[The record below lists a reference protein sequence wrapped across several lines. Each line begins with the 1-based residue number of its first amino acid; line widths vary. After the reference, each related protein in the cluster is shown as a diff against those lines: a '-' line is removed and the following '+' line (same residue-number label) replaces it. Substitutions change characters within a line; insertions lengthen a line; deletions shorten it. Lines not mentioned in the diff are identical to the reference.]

1 MKTKDIMTK
10 EVITVKPEMTIEE
23 LARLFTKHDI
33 SGAPVVDEAGGLIGI
48 VTENDLIKME
58 QRLHIPTIITI
69 FDAVI
74 YLGSSKKFEDDLKR
88 MAATKVSDIYKRDVV
103 TITEN
108 ATIEEVATIMCEKD
122 IHHLPVVK
130 KGKLMGIVG
139 KKDVVRAISLGGR
152 RQNRSKKK

>member
-1 MKTKDIMTK
+1 MMKTKDIMTK
-10 EVITVKPEMTIEE
+10 EVVTVKPEMTIEE

-74 YLGSSKKFEDDLKR
+74 YLGSSKKFEEDLKR

-108 ATIEEVATIMCEKD
+108 TTIEEVATIMCEKD

-139 KKDVVRAISLGGR
+139 KKDVVRAISMGER
-152 RQNRSKKK
+152 

>member
-1 MKTKDIMTK
+1 MMKTKDIMTK
-10 EVITVKPEMTIEE
+10 EVVTVKPEMTIEE

-108 ATIEEVATIMCEKD
+108 TTIEEVATIMCEKD

-139 KKDVVRAISLGGR
+139 KKDVVRAISMGER
-152 RQNRSKKK
+152 

>member
-74 YLGSSKKFEDDLKR
+74 YLGSSKKFEEDLKR
-88 MAATKVSDIYKRDVV
+88 MAATKVSDIYKKDVV

-108 ATIEEVATIMCEKD
+108 TTIEEVATIMCEKD

-139 KKDVVRAISLGGR
+139 KKDVVRAISMGER
-152 RQNRSKKK
+152 

>member
-10 EVITVKPEMTIEE
+10 EVVTVKPEMTIEE

-88 MAATKVSDIYKRDVV
+88 MAATKVSDIYKREVV

-108 ATIEEVATIMCEKD
+108 TTIEEVATIMCEKD

-139 KKDVVRAISLGGR
+139 KKDVVKAISLGER
-152 RQNRSKKK
+152 

>member
-10 EVITVKPEMTIEE
+10 EVVTVKPEMTIEE

-108 ATIEEVATIMCEKD
+108 TTIEEVATIMCEKD

-139 KKDVVRAISLGGR
+139 KKDVVKAISLGER
-152 RQNRSKKK
+152 

>member
-10 EVITVKPEMTIEE
+10 EVVTVKPEMTIEE

-88 MAATKVSDIYKRDVV
+88 MAATKVSDIYKRDVI

-108 ATIEEVATIMCEKD
+108 TTIEEVATIMCEKD

-139 KKDVVRAISLGGR
+139 KKDVVRAISMGER
-152 RQNRSKKK
+152 

>member
-10 EVITVKPEMTIEE
+10 EVVTVKPEMTIEE

-74 YLGSSKKFEDDLKR
+74 YLGSSKKFEEDLKR
-88 MAATKVSDIYKRDVV
+88 MAATKVEDIYKKDVV
-103 TITEN
+103 IINEN
-108 ATIEEVATIMCEKD
+108 SSIENIATIMSEKNV
-122 IHHLPVVK
+122 HHLPVVK
-130 KGKLMGIVG
+130 KDKIVGIVG
-139 KKDVVRAISLGGR
+139 KKDIVKAIAKA
-152 RQNRSKKK
+152 KK

>member
-10 EVITVKPEMTIEE
+10 EVVTVKPEMTIEE

-108 ATIEEVATIMCEKD
+108 TTIEEVATIMCEKD

-139 KKDVVRAISLGGR
+139 KKDVVRAISLGER
-152 RQNRSKKK
+152 